1 MEEWDVNEYQ
11 GRRRDQVEN
20 SYRITFTSLGLFL
33 LSLLGVSLYLY
44 IK

>member
-11 GRRRDQVEN
+11 GRRRDQVEK
-20 SYRITFTSLGLFL
+20 SYKITFASLGLFL
-33 LSLLGVSLYLY
+33 SGVITILLYLY

>member
-11 GRRRDQVEN
+11 GRRRDQVEK
-20 SYRITFTSLGLFL
+20 SYKITFASLGLFL
-33 LSLLGVSLYLY
+33 SGVIVILLYLY

>member
-11 GRRRDQVEN
+11 GRRRDQVEK
-20 SYRITFTSLGLFL
+20 SYKITFVSLGLFISVL
-33 LSLLGVSLYLY
+33 IGILMYLY

>member
-11 GRRRDQVEN
+11 GRRRDQVEK
-20 SYRITFTSLGLFL
+20 SYKITFASLGLL
-33 LSLLGVSLYLY
+33 LSGVIVILLYLY